1 MASRANRVRECT
13 YYQKWNKFNLRPG
26 YLYGTTDNA
35 DECFV
40 WTGGV
45 RDKRR
50 KDGSVCGK
58 EVRVFL
64 AVPPKQWEQVFH
76 VDWYPTWISATSGIG
91 KKILE
96 RAQKAQKIV
105 PDYRPTDR
113 SPKGFY
119 FKSDKSRYPTYTAD
133 AWRYQNK

>member
-1 MASRANRVRECT
+1 MSNHKNRVRECT
-13 YYQKWNKFNLRPG
+13 YYQKWHGFNLRPG
-26 YLYGTTDNA
+26 YLFGSTTNT

-58 EVRVFL
+58 EVRVFI
-64 AVPPKQWEQVFH
+64 AVPPKQWEQVRP
-76 VDWYPTWISATSGIG
+76 VDWYPVWISATSGIG